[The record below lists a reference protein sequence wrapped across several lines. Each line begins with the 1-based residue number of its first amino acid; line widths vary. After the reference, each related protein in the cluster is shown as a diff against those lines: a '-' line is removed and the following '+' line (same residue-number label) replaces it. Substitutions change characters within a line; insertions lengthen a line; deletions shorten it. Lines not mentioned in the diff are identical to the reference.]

1 MFQQSVNSLN
11 PNEKPNSVT
20 FACVDYD
27 PLTGDFLNEWVSLF
41 NSSSCQSLKQTHH
54 VSTQRLVCITS
65 RPGCWKL
72 PHHSP
77 LKPPLVGTDVWGSGH
92 AYSRCS
98 VVMLPVWQGQN
109 SDWPILNLIKR
120 WWFRRLWACLQQMF
134 CCHVASLTGTEF
146 WLTNSELDKEVVVHA
161 IVGMP
166 AADVLSSCCRSDM
179 GSSDWPILNL
189 VKRWWMVQMVVSCAQ
204 QFGSSVQICVSE
216 SPGLHS
222 LVDYT

>member
-65 RPGCWKL
+65 HPGCWKL

-98 VVMLPVWQGQN
+98 VVMLLVWQGQN

>member
-146 WLTNSELDKEVVVHA
+146 WLT
-161 IVGMP
+161 
-166 AADVLSSCCRSDM
+166 SS
-179 GSSDWPILNL
+179 NL
-189 VKRWWMVQMVVSCAQ
+189 IKRWWFRRLWACLQQMFCHHVAGLTWAVLTD
-204 QFGSSVQICVSE
+204 QFW
-216 SPGLHS
+216 
-222 LVDYT
+222 TW